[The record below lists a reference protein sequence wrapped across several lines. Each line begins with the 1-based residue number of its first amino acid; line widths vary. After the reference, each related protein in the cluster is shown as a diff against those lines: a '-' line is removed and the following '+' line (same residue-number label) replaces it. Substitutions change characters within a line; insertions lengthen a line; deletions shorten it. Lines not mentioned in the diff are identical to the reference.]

1 MRYHC
6 LPIRM
11 HSIKKLSKLS
21 DVSWHLN
28 KQTVVYPSNGT
39 VLNNEREHPIVLNN
53 LSESYINLPEFFENI
68 NFKQVTVALL
78 PWEAVQLRQKDPC
91 STKEG
96 RCVPR

>member
-1 MRYHC
+1 MRYQC
-6 LPIRM
+6 VPIRM
-11 HSIKKLSKLS
+11 RSIKKLSKLS
-21 DVSWHLN
+21 DISWHVN

-78 PWEAVQLRQKDPC
+78 PWEAEQFRQKDPC

>member
-1 MRYHC
+1 M
-6 LPIRM
+6 
-11 HSIKKLSKLS
+11 
-21 DVSWHLN
+21 N

-53 LSESYINLPEFFENI
+53 VTKSYINVSEFFKNI

-78 PWEAVQLRQKDPC
+78 PWEAEQLRQKDPC

-96 RCVPR
+96 RGLPR

>member
-1 MRYHC
+1 MRYQC

-21 DVSWHLN
+21 DVSCHLN
-28 KQTVVYPSNGT
+28 KQIVVYASNGT

-53 LSESYINLPEFFENI
+53 QSESYINLSEFFENI
-68 NFKQVTVALL
+68 SSKQVTVALL
-78 PWEAVQLRQKDPC
+78 PWGAVQLRQKDPC

-96 RCVPR
+96 RCVPK

>member
-1 MRYHC
+1 MR
-6 LPIRM
+6 
-11 HSIKKLSKLS
+11 SIKKLSQLS

-53 LSESYINLPEFFENI
+53 LTKSYINLSEFFENI

-78 PWEAVQLRQKDPC
+78 PWGGLHSPG
-91 STKEG
+91 G
-96 RCVPR
+96 RTHAALKLSLIHISEPTRPKR

>member
-1 MRYHC
+1 
-6 LPIRM
+6 M

-28 KQTVVYPSNGT
+28 KQTVVYASNGT
-39 VLNNEREHPIVLNN
+39 VLNNEREHPIFLNN

-78 PWEAVQLRQKDPC
+78 PWEAEHLRQTDSC